1 MILITGHQ
9 RSGTGYMAALCR
21 AMGLDVGHERPG
33 KDGISSFQYAV
44 QTARVI
50 FHSID
55 GNKGR
60 NCYDFTQI
68 IHVVRHP
75 LHVIAS
81 TAFTDMNGA
90 IEWQAQFV
98 PVTAPEQHGLRQ
110 AVQTYLGWNELIEQ
124 QTDIRVRVED
134 AEHELPK
141 ILGKQVIQD
150 PPPPNVN
157 ARDHALIGWARVA
170 TACVGDEF
178 PRLCNMAERYGY
190 ERHPTLPRPVAV

>member
-1 MILITGHQ
+1 
-9 RSGTGYMAALCR
+9 
-21 AMGLDVGHERPG
+21 MGLDVGHERPG

-44 QTARVI
+44 KTDRVP

-60 NCYDFTQI
+60 NWYKFDRI

-98 PVTAPEQHGLRQ
+98 PVTAPKTHEVRR
-110 AVQTYLGWNELIEQ
+110 AVQTWLGWNELIEQ

-134 AEHELPK
+134 AENELPK
-141 ILGKQVIQD
+141 ILGEQVVQD
-150 PPPPNVN
+150 PPLPCVN
-157 ARDHALIGWARVA
+157 ARDHPDLQWARVSM
-170 TACVGDEF
+170 ACAGDEF
-178 PRLCNMAERYGY
+178 PRLWKMAERYGY
-190 ERHPTLPRPVAV
+190 TE

>member
-9 RSGTGYMAALCR
+9 RSGTGYMAALCQ
-21 AMGLDVGHERPG
+21 AMGMDVGHERPG

-44 QTARVI
+44 ETDRVP

-60 NCYDFTQI
+60 NHYRFDRI

-90 IEWQAQFV
+90 IEWQAEFV
-98 PVTAPEQHGLRQ
+98 PVTAPISHGIRR
-110 AVQTYLGWNELIEQ
+110 AVQTYLGWNELIEE
-124 QTDIRVRVED
+124 QTAELVRVED
-134 AEHELPK
+134 AENVLPK
-141 ILGKQVIQD
+141 MLGETVISNA
-150 PPPPNVN
+150 PPPTVN
-157 ARDHALIGWARVA
+157 GRDHAQLGWARVA
-170 TACVGDEF
+170 MACVGDEF
-178 PRLCNMAERYGY
+178 PRLWDMADRYGY
-190 ERHPTLPRPVAV
+190 GD

>member
-9 RSGTGYMAALCR
+9 RSGTGYMAALCQ

-44 QTARVI
+44 ETDRVP
-50 FHSID
+50 FHSVD
-55 GNKGR
+55 DNKGR
-60 NCYDFTQI
+60 NHYRFDRI

-90 IEWQAQFV
+90 IEWQAKFV
-98 PVTAPEQHGLRQ
+98 PVTAPEQHGIRR
-110 AVQTYLGWNELIEQ
+110 AVQTYLGWNELIEE
-124 QTDIRVRVED
+124 QTAELVRVED
-134 AEHELPK
+134 AEKAMPK
-141 ILGKQVIQD
+141 ILGKTVLQD
-150 PPPPNVN
+150 PPPPTVN
-157 ARDHALIGWARVA
+157 GRPHPQLGWARVA

-178 PRLCNMAERYGY
+178 PRLWCMADRYGY
-190 ERHPTLPRPVAV
+190 GEE

>member
-21 AMGLDVGHERPG
+21 SMGLDVGHERHG
-33 KDGISSFQYAV
+33 DDGISSFQYAV
-44 QTARVI
+44 ETDTVP
-50 FHSID
+50 FHSVD

-60 NCYDFTQI
+60 NHYNFDKI

-90 IEWQAQFV
+90 IEWQAKFV
-98 PVTAPEQHGLRQ
+98 PVTAPPEHRIRQ
-110 AVQTYLGWNELIEQ
+110 AVQTWLGWNKLIEPQ
-124 QTDIRVRVED
+124 ADYRVNVEK
-134 AEHELPK
+134 AENMLPK
-141 ILGKQVIQD
+141 LLGETVLQD
-150 PPPPNVN
+150 APPPNVN
-157 ARDHALIGWARVA
+157 ARPHALLGWARVE

-178 PRLCNMAERYGY
+178 PRIWKMAEKYGY
-190 ERHPTLPRPVAV
+190 TE